1 MDEKQSSILT
11 VFFYI
16 FKISNASFLMQGF
29 ACKGP
34 DGWGN
39 MKYEA
44 FIIADSRYN
53 SPRYI
58 GLVVVGIV

>member
-1 MDEKQSSILT
+1 MH
-11 VFFYI
+11 
-16 FKISNASFLMQGF
+16 FLMQGF